1 MKLFTPGERRA
12 LLLLT
17 SLAAIGLAS
26 REVKNWAAS
35 RSSGANTAVVTSFE
49 AGVRAYRATGLD
61 EAIGPID
68 LNRSS
73 EVDLQ
78 MLPGV
83 GVVMAKKIIDYR
95 RKNGYFQTIDE
106 LNNVVGVGPKRLER
120 WRPLLFVGQ
129 GKGTSDSL
137 NRE

>member
-12 LLLLT
+12 LILLT
-17 SLAAIGLAS
+17 GLAAIGLAS
-26 REVKNWAAS
+26 RELRDWSAGH
-35 RSSGANTAVVTSFE
+35 SSGPTSASVATFE

-73 EVDLQ
+73 EFDLQ

-95 RKNGYFQTIDE
+95 PKNGYFQTVDE
-106 LNNVVGVGPKRLER
+106 LNNVMGVGPKSLER

-129 GKGTSDSL
+129 GDELADTL
-137 NRE
+137 NRN